1 MEPLMIVHLRLDA
14 IGLIPWSVFSF
25 EALGR
30 LKEAVDSGDLGPA
43 SIVEFEDQQLR
54 KAA

>member
-25 EALGR
+25 EALER
-30 LKEAVDSGDLGPA
+30 LREAVDSGDLGPA
-43 SIVEFEDQQLR
+43 SLVEFEDQQLR